1 MKGLFRGLPASL
13 MGIVP
18 YSGTDLAMFYT
29 LKARWMAA
37 NPDAKVISIFVL
49 FWASHLS
56 GTRGPSLHLCLGAV
70 VRCSSTDLLENSFSR
85 KAGWEFSKYNAP
97 WRKHTKS
104 YQKGDNLWRRVSN

>member
-37 NPDAKVISIFVL
+37 NPDAKVRFTFYICLTHIS
-49 FWASHLS
+49 
-56 GTRGPSLHLCLGAV
+56 GM
-70 VRCSSTDLLENSFSR
+70 
-85 KAGWEFSKYNAP
+85 
-97 WRKHTKS
+97 
-104 YQKGDNLWRRVSN
+104 

>member
-37 NPDAKVISIFVL
+37 NPDAKV
-49 FWASHLS
+49 
-56 GTRGPSLHLCLGAV
+56 
-70 VRCSSTDLLENSFSR
+70 E
-85 KAGWEFSKYNAP
+85 
-97 WRKHTKS
+97 
-104 YQKGDNLWRRVSN
+104 

>member
-37 NPDAKVISIFVL
+37 NPDAKVIFFIGSY
-49 FWASHLS
+49 LS
-56 GTRGPSLHLCLGAV
+56 DTTRRG
-70 VRCSSTDLLENSFSR
+70 
-85 KAGWEFSKYNAP
+85 
-97 WRKHTKS
+97 
-104 YQKGDNLWRRVSN
+104 